1 MTGQAEEPDI
11 IQQGQGWSS
20 RAVSRVSR
28 TVLALPRR
36 AAVAIVAGIATAVL
50 IASSVVAIA
59 QPWAGGAGLPDPCKL
74 LPATTVASLVPMAS
88 GSAPAAFISP
98 TTETGVCGWQD
109 SSTLLS
115 LDVEN
120 AANTSLAQREFSALA
135 DPSSPGSSLSG
146 TIKSLPGI
154 GDQAIE
160 VLTIAPPG
168 LMDVYLRVR
177 SGSALFGI
185 GYELISSG
193 SGLLPSTASI
203 LARLTS
209 AARSAVLRLTTA
221 PRAKVTPVII
231 AAVPA
236 SGRDYA
242 SPASPCALLTRQTV
256 TSYLHNPTHVD
267 LASQADACGWVGAN
281 ESVLI
286 LLADV
291 ERPGH
296 GFSAAERAQQAFE
309 GDLEASAL
317 SSSPDNPTS
326 SSRQIH
332 GLGTQT
338 VVSYVASQRGSTAV
352 ELYTWLGNAA
362 VGILFQYENPTT
374 RPAALSVA
382 IALTRDIFAALAR
395 T

>member
-1 MTGQAEEPDI
+1 VTGQAEEPDI

-20 RAVSRVSR
+20 RAVSRVSMI
-28 TVLALPRR
+28 VLAVPRR

-59 QPWAGGAGLPDPCKL
+59 QPWAGSAGLPDPCKL
-74 LPATTVASLVPMAS
+74 LPASTVASLVPMAS
-88 GSAPAAFISP
+88 DSPPAAFTSP
-98 TTETGVCGWQD
+98 DTETGVCGWQD

-115 LDVEN
+115 LDLEY

-135 DPSSPGSSLSG
+135 DPSSPGTSLNG

-160 VLTIAPPG
+160 VLAIAPPG
-168 LMDVYLRVR
+168 LMEVYLRVR

-185 GYELISSG
+185 GYELIASG

-203 LARLTS
+203 LARLES
-209 AARSAVLRLTTA
+209 AARSAVPRLTTA

-231 AAVPA
+231 AAVPV

-242 SPASPCALLTRQTV
+242 SPASPCALLTSQTV

-296 GFSAAERAQQAFE
+296 GFSAGERAQQAFE

-317 SSSPDNPTS
+317 SSSPGNPTS
-326 SSRQIH
+326 NSRQIH
-332 GLGTQT
+332 GLGTQA
-338 VVSYVASQRGSTAV
+338 VCSYVSSQRGSSAV

-374 RPAALSVA
+374 RSAALSAA

-395 T
+395 K